1 MPAKAI
7 QRIGIIGAGA
17 WGTALANAAADSG
30 REVVLWA
37 REPEVVAAING
48 GHCNDIFLPG
58 IPVRESVRAT
68 GAQAEACDADAILL
82 VTPAQHVRKAG
93 RDLAPH
99 VSPGTPCVIC
109 AKGIEQGSNALLST
123 VLDEVMP
130 EAPVAVLSGPT
141 FAKEVAR
148 GLPTAVTLACRDE
161 AVGTALIQ
169 ALGSRTFR
177 PYFSSDVVG
186 AQIGGAVKNV
196 LAIACGIVT
205 GRALGENARASL
217 ITRGM
222 AEILRLGRAMGA
234 ESATLMGLC
243 GLGDLVLTCSSATSR
258 NMSLGMALA
267 GGAVAK
273 DYLGAQKSVAEG
285 AFSVGAVTALA
296 QQHGI
301 EMPIAASV
309 DAIINHAA
317 SIDREIE
324 TLMSRPFTRELA

>member
-7 QRIGIIGAGA
+7 QRIGVIGAGA

-30 REVVLWA
+30 RDVVLWA
-37 REPEVVAAING
+37 REPEVVAAINN

-58 IPVRESVRAT
+58 IPVRENVRAT
-68 GAQAEACDADAILL
+68 ATQAEACDADALLL
-82 VTPAQHVRKAG
+82 VTPAQHLRRAG
-93 RDLAPH
+93 QDLAPH
-99 VSPGTPCVIC
+99 LKPGTPCVIC

-123 VLDEVMP
+123 VLAEVVP
-130 EAPVAVLSGPT
+130 AAPVAVLSGPT

-148 GLPTAVTLACRDE
+148 GLPTAVTLACEDE

-177 PYFSSDVVG
+177 PYFSSDVIG

-196 LAIACGIVT
+196 LAIACGVVT

-234 ESATLMGLC
+234 DSATLMGLC
-243 GLGDLVLTCSSATSR
+243 GLGDLVLTCSSPTSR

-267 GGAVAK
+267 EGAVAK
-273 DYLGAQKSVAEG
+273 EYLSAHKSVAEG
-285 AFSVGAVTALA
+285 AFTASAVTSLA
-296 QQHGI
+296 KQNGI

-309 DAIINHAA
+309 DAIINHGA
-317 SIDREIE
+317 SIDQEIE
-324 TLMSRPFTRELA
+324 SLMSRPFARELA

>member
-1 MPAKAI
+1 MAAQAI

-30 REVVLWA
+30 RDVVLWA
-37 REPEVVAAING
+37 REPEVVAAIND

-58 IPVRESVRAT
+58 IPVHEQVYAT
-68 GAQAEACDADAILL
+68 GTQAEACDADALLL

-93 RDLAPH
+93 QDLAPH
-99 VSPGTPCVIC
+99 LKPGTPCVIC
-109 AKGIEQGSNALLST
+109 AKGIEQGSNALLSA
-123 VLDEVMP
+123 VLADVMP
-130 EAPVAVLSGPT
+130 DAAVAVLSGPT

-148 GLPTAVTLACRDE
+148 GLPTAVTLACQDE
-161 AVGTALIQ
+161 DVGTALIQ

-177 PYFSSDVVG
+177 PYFSADVIG

-222 AEILRLGRAMGA
+222 AEILRLGGAMGA

-243 GLGDLVLTCSSATSR
+243 GLGDLVLTCSSPTSR
-258 NMSLGMALA
+258 NMSLGIALA
-267 GGAVAK
+267 EGAVAK

-285 AFSVGAVTALA
+285 AFTVGALTELA
-296 QQHGI
+296 KTLGI
-301 EMPIAASV
+301 QMPIAASV
-309 DAIINHAA
+309 DAIINGGA

-324 TLMSRPFTRELA
+324 SLMSRPFTRELA

>member
-1 MPAKAI
+1 MPAQKI

-30 REVVLWA
+30 RDVVLWA

-48 GHCNDIFLPG
+48 GHCNDIFLPD
-58 IPVRESVRAT
+58 IPVHKSVRAT
-68 GAQAEACDADAILL
+68 SVQAEACDVDAILL

-93 RDLAPH
+93 QELAPH
-99 VSPGTPCVIC
+99 LRPGTPCVIC

-123 VLDEVMP
+123 VLGDVMP
-130 EAPVAVLSGPT
+130 TAPAAVLSGPT
-141 FAKEVAR
+141 FATEVAR

-161 AVGTALIQ
+161 TVGTALVQ

-177 PYFSSDVVG
+177 PYFSSDVTG

-205 GRALGENARASL
+205 GRNLGENARAAL

-243 GLGDLVLTCSSATSR
+243 GLGDLVLTCSSASSR

-273 DYLGAQKSVAEG
+273 EYLDAQTSVAEG
-285 AFSVGAVTALA
+285 AFSVSAVTALA
-296 QQHGI
+296 EQHGI

-309 DAIINHAA
+309 DAVINHAA
-317 SIDREIE
+317 SIDQEIE
-324 TLMSRPFTRELA
+324 KLMGRPFTRELA